1 MDDDPRQLIARL
13 NLVGFAVVLLV
24 FAGFGGWA
32 ATTQLSGA
40 VIAPGLIVVESSV
53 KKVQHSTGGIV
64 GELLV
69 REGDSVEAGQIVMRL
84 DDTLT
89 RATLG
94 MIRGQLDALL
104 AREAR
109 LLAEQRGDAR
119 IIFPPELLARRDEP
133 VAGTAIR
140 GEQTLLESRADGRR
154 SLQSQL
160 RERIVQ
166 TRAEI
171 DGLVA
176 QQVSKEDE
184 IKLINEELVGVSE
197 LWDKQLISISRMMLL
212 QRDKVRLEGLR
223 GQNISDIARA
233 RARISE
239 TELQSIQSDQD
250 FRNDILRD
258 QRDTQGKIADLQ
270 ERLTAAQD
278 QLRRVDIR
286 APQTGFIHQLSVHTV
301 GGVISP
307 GETVMQIVPR
317 ADELVVEAKVAPQDI
332 DQISVGGAATLRIQA
347 GNQRTMPVINAHV
360 ALISADLT
368 RDPGPG
374 GQAGPSYFLVRMVME
389 PGNSGKAGDLQIIP
403 GMPVEA
409 FIQTYARTPLQYLL
423 KPLQEHMLRTFRE
436 R

>member
-1 MDDDPRQLIARL
+1 MDDDPRHLIGRL
-13 NLVGFAVVLLV
+13 NRIGFGLIILV
-24 FAGFGGWA
+24 FGGFGGWA
-32 ATTQLSGA
+32 ATAQLSGA
-40 VIAPGLIVVESSV
+40 VIASGLIVVESRV

-69 REGDSVEAGQIVMRL
+69 REGDQVEAGRIVMRL

-94 MIRGQLDALL
+94 MVRSQLDALL

-109 LLAEQRGDAR
+109 LLAEQEGAAQ
-119 IIFPPELLARRDEP
+119 IAFPAELLARRDEP
-133 VAGTAIR
+133 TAGTALR
-140 GEQTLLESRADGRR
+140 GEQKLMEARADGRR
-154 SLQSQL
+154 SLHSQL

-166 TRAEI
+166 TGAEI
-171 DGLVA
+171 QGLVA
-176 QQVSKEDE
+176 QQGAKEDE
-184 IKLINEELVGVSE
+184 IKLITEELVGVTE

-239 TELQSIQSDQD
+239 TELQAVQSDQD
-250 FRNDILRD
+250 FRNDILKDLRD
-258 QRDTQGKIADLQ
+258 AQGKIADLQ

-286 APQTGFIHQLSVHTV
+286 APQAGVIYQLSVHTV
-301 GGVISP
+301 GGVIAP

-317 ADELVVEAKVAPQDI
+317 ADELVVEAKVSPQDI
-332 DQISVGGAATLRIQA
+332 DQIAIGTAAILHLHA
-347 GNQRTMPVINAHV
+347 GNQRTMPDLGARVTM
-360 ALISADLT
+360 ISADLT
-368 RDPGPG
+368 REQGPG
-374 GQAGPSYFLVRMVME
+374 GQAGPSYFLVRMAIE
-389 PGNSGKAGDLQIIP
+389 PDAASKLGDLNIIP
-403 GMPVEA
+403 GMMVDA
-409 FIQTYARTPLQYLL
+409 FVQTYARTPLQYLA
-423 KPLQEHMLRTFRE
+423 KPLQEHMSRTFRE